1 MTFANAVPA
10 TATLNVAAT
19 IAIALPGGRC
29 LRVAAM
35 DGSVVIADGF
45 GTESPLRAI
54 AAGLSVPAELWPD
67 VVRAVALLTGAEV
80 R

>member
-10 TATLNVAAT
+10 TATLNVAA
-19 IAIALPGGRC
+19 
-29 LRVAAM
+29 
-35 DGSVVIADGF
+35 
-45 GTESPLRAI
+45 
-54 AAGLSVPAELWPD
+54 AELWPD